1 MVQHHP
7 ANDSSHLSGIL
18 AHGGNTNNT
27 GSIWTVLVEAFWK
40 RKVAIASKVSIYIQP
55 LRLQLKETGRNNSS
69 TWQIDY
75 TRSRNASMRSLVS
88 NKLFVKW
95 PVYQQELHSVRYKF
109 PLMLDEL
116 FQTWSPPSPS
126 VPLSLA
132 ISLFLWDTSTTGK
145 VN

>member
-18 AHGGNTNNT
+18 AQVETQTALGQYEQSWLRRSGNEK
-27 GSIWTVLVEAFWK
+27 WPLLPK
-40 RKVAIASKVSIYIQP
+40 RHIQP
-55 LRLQLKETGRNNSS
+55 IRLQLKETGPNNSS
-69 TWQIDY
+69 TWQTDY
-75 TRSRNASMRSLVS
+75 TRSRNASMRSLVQK
-88 NKLFVKW
+88 KLVVKW

-126 VPLSLA
+126 ASVPLSLP
-132 ISLFLWDTSTTGK
+132 ISLVLWDTSTTGK